1 MSLFER
7 LARLRQARGAASP
20 GEPGAMKPADIEP
33 EKPEQAGTAFPA
45 GYPRGKKLVQ
55 EGLGGREVKTA
66 WGSYYL
72 IEINRP
78 GELSFPQNNGLG
90 LLRNLQLVRGIGP
103 VTEQRLQECGY
114 WTLTDLCRHPRWQE
128 EAHVCLQ
135 LIARRDFTGLR
146 RRGASDWDILE
157 FFRPEDLVFL
167 DIETTGLWCSQPLFL
182 VGILSWRD
190 GTFTLKQFL
199 ARHYREERALL
210 AALLAELPSF
220 QVVVTYNG
228 KKFDIP
234 YIEGRTVAHGLPY
247 RFQQE
252 QLDLLYHARRCYRGL
267 LPNCRL
273 VTVEEGLLDLA
284 REDDIPGHLIPQVYH
299 HFVQTQEPRLMKK
312 ILEHNA
318 QDLFSLAHLL
328 PLLMEGS

>member
-7 LARLRQARGAASP
+7 LARVRQARETASP
-20 GEPGAMKPADIEP
+20 GSPPVKKPLQD
-33 EKPEQAGTAFPA
+33 
-45 GYPRGKKLVQ
+45 
-55 EGLGGREVKTA
+55 GLGGREVKTA

-72 IEINRP
+72 VEIKRP
-78 GELSFPQNNGLG
+78 GNFSFPRKAGSG
-90 LLRNLQLVRGIGP
+90 LLENLRLVLGIGP
-103 VTEQRLQECGY
+103 VTEGKLRECGY
-114 WTLTDLCRHPRWQE
+114 QTLADLCRHPRWQE
-128 EAHVCLQ
+128 EAHTCLE
-135 LIARRDFTGLR
+135 LIARRDFAGLR
-146 RRGASDWDILE
+146 RRGASDWEILE

-182 VGILSWRD
+182 VGILYWRE
-190 GTFTLKQFL
+190 GHFTLKQFL

-210 AALLAELPSF
+210 AALLAELPAF

-234 YIEGRTVAHGLPY
+234 YIEGRTVAHGLYY
-247 RFQQE
+247 RFEHE

-273 VTVEEGLLDLA
+273 VTVEEGLLNLA
-284 REDDIPGHLIPQVYH
+284 REDDIPGHQIPQVYH
-299 HFVQTQEPRLMKK
+299 HFVQTQEPPLMKK

-328 PLLMEGS
+328 PLLMEEEICREMGADGP